1 MCIFIMVMLS
11 CARATVL
18 ATIMQGSCPS
28 WPSLAGMDYCGT
40 DSPSF
45 VGSVLAFDAH
55 KRGLVSP
62 NKARYER
69 MKRQQKQ

>member
-1 MCIFIMVMLS
+1 MHIHNGHVELCSGDSSSDNNARFLSFLAIFGWDGLLWD
-11 CARATVL
+11 R
-18 ATIMQGSCPS
+18 Q
-28 WPSLAGMDYCGT
+28 
-40 DSPSF
+40 SF